1 MEKISRNQENF
12 IIMTVIYDELA
23 DFTAGNNQPFRDVN
37 EIILEITDIPLN
49 DHSHYVQNMIASVLQ
64 NYGEIVNKFIPHLK
78 DWKWDRLPLL
88 TRSVLLMSY
97 AHFYYVE
104 KIDKKIVI
112 NVAIELAKKY
122 IEEKQAKFINAIL
135 DEVLLDEWE
144 SPRLH
149 R

>member
-1 MEKISRNQENF
+1 MDKISRNKENF

-37 EIILEITDIPLN
+37 EIIVEITDIPLK
-49 DHSHYVQNMIASVLQ
+49 DHSHYVQNMIASVL
-64 NYGEIVNKFIPHLK
+64 NHYGEIVSQFTPHLR

-88 TRSVLLMSY
+88 TRAVLLMSY
-97 AHFYYVE
+97 AHFYFVE
-104 KIDKKIVI
+104 KIDKRIVI

-135 DEVLLDEWE
+135 DEVL
-144 SPRLH
+144 
-149 R
+149 

>member
-23 DFTAGNNQPFRDVN
+23 DFTAGNNQPFRDVK
-37 EIILEITDIPLN
+37 EIILEITDIPLKE
-49 DHSHYVQNMIASVLQ
+49 HSHYVQNMIASVLQ

-88 TRSVLLMSY
+88 TRAVLLMSY

-104 KIDKKIVI
+104 KIDKRIVI

-135 DEVLLDEWE
+135 DEVL
-144 SPRLH
+144 
-149 R
+149 

>member
-1 MEKISRNQENF
+1 MEKISRNQENY

-23 DFTAGNNQPFRDVN
+23 DFTMGSSQPFRDVN
-37 EIILEITDIPLN
+37 EIILEITDIPLK

-88 TRSVLLMSY
+88 TRTVLLMSY

-104 KIDKKIVI
+104 KIDKRIVI

-135 DEVLLDEWE
+135 DEVL
-144 SPRLH
+144 
-149 R
+149 

>member
-23 DFTAGNNQPFRDVN
+23 DYTAGSNQPFRDVN

-49 DHSHYVQNMIASVLQ
+49 EHSDYVQNTIASVLGH
-64 NYGEIVNKFIPHLK
+64 YGEIVSKFTPKLNN
-78 DWKWDRLPLL
+78 WKWERLPLL
-88 TRSVLLMSY
+88 TRAVLLMSY

-104 KIDKKIVI
+104 KIDKRIVI
-112 NVAIELAKKY
+112 NVAVELAKKY

-135 DEVLLDEWE
+135 DEVL
-144 SPRLH
+144 
-149 R
+149 

>member
-23 DFTAGNNQPFRDVN
+23 DFVAGSNQPFRDVN
-37 EIILEITDIPLN
+37 EIILEITDIPLKE
-49 DHSHYVQNMIASVLQ
+49 HSAYVQNCIASVL
-64 NYGEIVNKFIPHLK
+64 NHYGEIVNAFLPKLNN
-78 DWKWDRLPLL
+78 WKWDRLPLL

-104 KIDKKIVI
+104 KIDKRIVI
-112 NVAIELAKKY
+112 NVAVELAKKY

-135 DEVLLDEWE
+135 DEVL
-144 SPRLH
+144 
-149 R
+149 

>member
-23 DFTAGNNQPFRDVN
+23 DFVAGSNQPFRDVN

-49 DHSHYVQNMIASVLQ
+49 EHSKYIQNCIASVL
-64 NYGEIVNKFIPHLK
+64 NHYGEIVNAFLPKLNN
-78 DWKWDRLPLL
+78 WKWDRLPLL

-104 KIDKKIVI
+104 KIDKRIVI
-112 NVAIELAKKY
+112 NVAVELAKKY

-135 DEVLLDEWE
+135 DEVL
-144 SPRLH
+144 
-149 R
+149 

>member
-1 MEKISRNQENF
+1 MEKISRNQENY

-23 DFTAGNNQPFRDVN
+23 DFTMGSSQPFRDVN
-37 EIILEITDIPLN
+37 EIILEITDIPLK

-64 NYGEIVNKFIPHLK
+64 NYGEIVNKFIPHLN

-88 TRSVLLMSY
+88 TRAVLLMSY

-104 KIDKKIVI
+104 KIDKRIVI
-112 NVAIELAKKY
+112 NVAVELGKKY

-135 DEVLLDEWE
+135 DEVL
-144 SPRLH
+144 
-149 R
+149 

>member
-23 DFTAGNNQPFRDVN
+23 DYVAGDNQPFRDVN
-37 EIILEITDIPLN
+37 EIILEITETPLKE
-49 DHSHYVQNMIASVLQ
+49 HSDYVQNCIASVLSH
-64 NYGEIVNKFIPHLK
+64 YGGIVNAFVPHLNN
-78 DWKWDRLPLL
+78 WKWERLPLL
-88 TRSVLLMSY
+88 TRAVLLMSY

-104 KIDKKIVI
+104 KIDKRIVI

-135 DEVLLDEWE
+135 DEVL
-144 SPRLH
+144 
-149 R
+149 